1 MPPEELDE
9 ELLQVPNNEITILGV
24 IFDSP
29 IVKSSIEI
37 PTIINNQFRKMSF
50 MLYRYHITAHE

>member
-24 IFDSP
+24 IFESP
-29 IVKSSIEI
+29 IV
-37 PTIINNQFRKMSF
+37 IIKRD
-50 MLYRYHITAHE
+50 ITHLHKYPIDI

>member
-24 IFDSP
+24 KFNSP
-29 IVKSSIEI
+29 IIKLHTVH
-37 PTIINNQFRKMSF
+37 TINIQFRKMSF
-50 MLYRYHITAHE
+50 MSYHHSTAHE